1 MRYRMIALDIDGT
14 IRSREYPLS
23 DRTRRTI
30 ARVEGTGAIVTL
42 ATGRVFQSAV
52 SSTAELNLTSPI
64 ASFQGAQVRDPVTE
78 KVLWHRPLTRDMVHM
93 ALDALD
99 ALVQWDVAVMGNVGD
114 KIYFSKLNSRTEAY
128 RRRNWLDANV
138 VEDLR
143 ELASCGLSRLV
154 IVGEPDQI
162 PLVTTALQA
171 RFDSQL
177 YVTRSLPEFCEIL
190 HPEGGKD
197 KALEWLCEHLGISRQ
212 ETIAFGNGY
221 NDVPMIRWAGLG
233 IAVGGAVPDVLEVA
247 DEVVPPIE
255 EDGVAQ
261 YLEGLLDRGLIG

>member
-1 MRYRMIALDIDGT
+1 MRYRMVAFDIDGT

-23 DRTRRTI
+23 ERTRRTI
-30 ARVEGTGAIVTL
+30 ARVEDTGAIGTL
-42 ATGRVFQSAV
+42 ATGRVFRSAV
-52 SSTAELNLTSPI
+52 SSTAELNLRSPI

-78 KVLWHRPLTRDMVHM
+78 EVLWHRPLTSDMVHM

-99 ALVQWDVAVMGNVGD
+99 AQVQWDVAVMGNVGD
-114 KIYFSKLNSRTEAY
+114 QIYFSRLNARTEGY
-128 RRRNWLDANV
+128 GKRNGLDAKV

-143 ELASCGLSRLV
+143 EFASCDLSRLV
-154 IVGEPDQI
+154 VVGEPDQI
-162 PLVTTALQA
+162 PQLATALQTK
-171 RFDSQL
+171 FDSQL

-190 HPEGGKD
+190 HPDGGKD
-197 KALEWLCEHLGISRQ
+197 KALEWLSDHLGIRRD

-221 NDVPMIRWAGLG
+221 NDVPMIEWAGLG

-247 DEVVPPIE
+247 DEIVAPIE